1 MKTLVINAGSSS
13 IKYQL
18 FDMESN
24 FVLAAGLAERIGE
37 PQGRIKYRVSKGVQN
52 QEIIRDLEI
61 KDHRQGLLKVVDL
74 LTDAEFGV
82 ITSPSEIQA
91 VGHRVVH
98 GGDKFS
104 QPAVIN
110 GEVRATIKE
119 LSPLAPLHNPAN
131 LTGIEV
137 ATEVFPEAT
146 QVAVFDT
153 AFHQTMPAKAYR
165 YAIPQNLYE
174 EHRIR
179 SYGFHGTSH
188 LFVSKKAIEYLG
200 KPAEETKLIT
210 LHLGNGASVAAVSGG
225 QSADSSMG
233 FSPLPGLMM
242 GTRSGDIDP
251 AIVFYLGRNLG
262 MSFDEIDTLLNKKS
276 GLIGICGDNDLR
288 DIQNRREEGDPAAT
302 LALEMYAYRVKKYIG
317 AYVAA
322 LNGLD
327 ALIFTAGAGE
337 NNAAVRWLSCLGL
350 DYIGISV
357 DQDKND
363 QGVIGEVTEI
373 QTAGSRVK
381 VLIIPTNEELEIAQQ
396 TLAVIQSTN
405 PVNPSSKS
413 PLTS

>member
-18 FDMESN
+18 FDMESSI
-24 FVLAAGLAERIGE
+24 VLAAGLAERIGE
-37 PQGRIKYRVSKGVQN
+37 KAGRIKHRVSDGSQN
-52 QEIIRDLEI
+52 LEIIQDLEI
-61 KDHRQGLLKVVDL
+61 KDHRQGLMKIVEL
-74 LTDAEFGV
+74 LADAQFGV
-82 ITSPSEIQA
+82 IETPSEIRA

-98 GGDKFS
+98 GGEKFS
-104 QPAVIN
+104 QPSVITA
-110 GEVRATIKE
+110 EVRATIKE

-137 ATEVFPEAT
+137 AAEVFPKAT

-165 YAIPQNLYE
+165 YAIPQALYDD
-174 EHRIR
+174 HRIR

-188 LFVSKKAIEYLG
+188 LYVSKIAIDYLR
-200 KPAEETKLIT
+200 KSSESTKIIT
-210 LHLGNGASVAAVSGG
+210 LHLGNGASVAAVQDGKSI
-225 QSADSSMG
+225 DSSMG

-262 MSFDEIDTLLNKKS
+262 MSFDEIDSLLNKKS
-276 GLIGICGDNDLR
+276 GLIGICGDNDMR
-288 DIQNRREEGDPAAT
+288 DIQKRREDGDPSAT
-302 LALEMYAYRVKKYIG
+302 LALEMYSYRVKKYIG

-327 ALIFTAGAGE
+327 ALVFTAGAGE
-337 NNAAVRWLSCLGL
+337 NNHAVRWLCCLGL
-350 DYIGISV
+350 DYLGIAL
-357 DQDKND
+357 DKAKND
-363 QGVIGEVTEI
+363 QGVVGTVTEI
-373 QTAGSRVK
+373 QNAESKVK

-396 TLAVIQSTN
+396 TLTVIQAE
-405 PVNPSSKS
+405 
-413 PLTS
+413 

>member
-18 FDMESN
+18 FDMDNGS
-24 FVLAAGLAERIGE
+24 VLAAGLVERIGE
-37 PQGRIKYRVSKGVQN
+37 ELGRIKHRVDPEGNQ
-52 QEIIRDLEI
+52 QEILRDLVVA
-61 KDHRQGLLKVVDL
+61 DHRQGLLFVVDL
-74 LTDAEFGV
+74 LTDANFGV
-82 ITSPSEIQA
+82 IETPSEIQA
-91 VGHRVVH
+91 IGHRVVH

-104 QPAVIN
+104 QPTVITS
-110 GEVRATIKE
+110 EVRETIQE

-137 ATEVFPEAT
+137 AMEVFPEAT

-153 AFHQTMPAKAYR
+153 AFHQSMPAKAYR
-165 YAIPQNLYE
+165 YAIPQNLYD

-188 LFVSKKAIEYLG
+188 LFVSRKAIEYLG
-200 KPAEETKLIT
+200 KPEAETKIIT
-210 LHLGNGASVAAVSGG
+210 LHLGNGASVAAVAGG
-225 QSADSSMG
+225 ESIDSSMG

-262 MSFDEIDTLLNKKS
+262 LSYDEIDNLLNKKS

-288 DIQNRREEGDPAAT
+288 DIQLRREQGDPAAT

-317 AYVAA
+317 AYIAA
-322 LNGLD
+322 MNGLD
-327 ALIFTAGAGE
+327 ALVFTAGAGE
-337 NNAAVRWLSCLGL
+337 NNQIVRWLSCLGL
-350 DYIGISV
+350 ENLGIQI
-357 DQDKND
+357 DEEKNLR
-363 QGVIGEVTEI
+363 GVTGAVTEI
-373 QTAGSRVK
+373 QTSNSKVK

-396 TLAVIQSTN
+396 TLAVIQSL
-405 PVNPSSKS
+405 K
-413 PLTS
+413 

>member
-18 FDMESN
+18 FDMQN
-24 FVLAAGLAERIGE
+24 GTVLAAGLVERIGE
-37 PQGRIKYRVSKGVQN
+37 GASRIKHKVSNGSKQ

-61 KDHRQGLLKVVDL
+61 EDHRQGLLKVVDL

-82 ITSPSEIQA
+82 IAALSEIQA

-104 QPAVIN
+104 QPTVITA
-110 GEVRATIKE
+110 EVRATIKE

-131 LTGIEV
+131 LTGIDV

-146 QVAVFDT
+146 QVGVFDT

-165 YAIPQNLYE
+165 YAIPQNLYD

-188 LFVSKKAIEYLG
+188 LYVSKKAIEYLG
-200 KPAEETKLIT
+200 KPVEDTKLIT
-210 LHLGNGASVAAVSGG
+210 LHLGNGASVAAVEGG
-225 QSADSSMG
+225 KSVDSSMG

-262 MSFDEIDTLLNKKS
+262 MSFDEIDSLLNKKS
-276 GLIGICGDNDLR
+276 GLIGVCGDNDLR
-288 DIQNRREEGDPAAT
+288 DIQFRRESGDPAAT

-317 AYVAA
+317 AYIAA

-327 ALIFTAGAGE
+327 ALVFTAGAGE
-337 NNAAVRWLSCLGL
+337 NNNAVRWLSCLGL
-350 DYIGISV
+350 DYLGIML
-357 DQDKND
+357 DQEKND
-363 QGVIGEVTEI
+363 RGVVGEVTEI
-373 QTAGSRVK
+373 QTADSRIE

-396 TLAVIQSTN
+396 TLAVIEAN
-405 PVNPSSKS
+405 
-413 PLTS
+413 

>member
-18 FDMESN
+18 FDMESSA
-24 FVLAAGLAERIGE
+24 VLAAGLAERIGE
-37 PQGRIKYRVSKGVQN
+37 STGRIKHRISEGDQK
-52 QEIIRDLEI
+52 QEVIRDLEI
-61 KDHRQGLLKVVDL
+61 KDHRQGLLKIVAL
-74 LTDAEFGV
+74 LTDTGFGV
-82 ITSPSEIQA
+82 IESPSEIQA

-104 QPAVIN
+104 QPTVITA
-110 GEVRATIKE
+110 EVRATIRE

-131 LTGIEV
+131 LTGVEV
-137 ATEVFPEAT
+137 ATEVFPMAT

-153 AFHQTMPAKAYR
+153 AFHQTMPDKAYR
-165 YAIPQNLYE
+165 YAIPQYLYD

-188 LFVSKKAIEYLG
+188 LFVSKKAIEYFG
-200 KPAEETKLIT
+200 NPVSGTKIIT
-210 LHLGNGASVAAVSGG
+210 LHLGNGASVAAVEDGKSI
-225 QSADSSMG
+225 DSSMG

-251 AIVFYLGRNLG
+251 AIVFYLGRNMG

-288 DIQNRREEGDPAAT
+288 DIQHRRAKGDPAAT
-302 LALEMYAYRVKKYIG
+302 LALEMYSYRVKKYIG

-337 NNAAVRWLSCLGL
+337 NNAAVRWLSCQGL
-350 DYIGISV
+350 DYLGIIP
-357 DQDKND
+357 DKEKNNH
-363 QGVIGEVTEI
+363 GVLGEVTEI
-373 QTAGSRVK
+373 QTSDSSVK
-381 VLIIPTNEELEIAQQ
+381 ILIIPTNEELEIAQQ
-396 TLAVIQSTN
+396 TLAVIRPN
-405 PVNPSSKS
+405 LN
-413 PLTS
+413 

>member
-18 FDMESN
+18 FDMENST
-24 FVLAAGLAERIGE
+24 VLAAGLAERIGE
-37 PQGRIKYRVSKGVQN
+37 RTGHINHRTSMGSQKN
-52 QEIIRDLEI
+52 EINLDLEI
-61 KDHRQGLLKVVDL
+61 QNHRQGLLEIVGL
-74 LTDAEFGV
+74 LTDDDFGV
-82 ITSPSEIQA
+82 IDTLSEIKA

-104 QPAVIN
+104 QPTVITKD
-110 GEVRATIKE
+110 VQATIKE

-137 ATEVFPEAT
+137 ATEVFPYAT

-165 YAIPQNLYE
+165 YALPEKFFVEN
-174 EHRIR
+174 RIR

-188 LFVSKKAIEYLG
+188 LFVSKKAISYLQ
-200 KPAEETKLIT
+200 KPIQETKIIT
-210 LHLGNGASVAAVSGG
+210 LHLGNGASVAAIQGG
-225 QSADSSMG
+225 KSIDTSMG

-251 AIVFYLGRNLG
+251 AIVFFLGRNLN
-262 MSFDEIDTLLNKKS
+262 MSFDEIDSLLNKKS

-288 DIQNRREEGDPAAT
+288 DIQHRRSEGDPAAT
-302 LALEMYAYRVKKYIG
+302 LALDLYSYRVKKYIG
-317 AYVAA
+317 AYTAV

-327 ALIFTAGAGE
+327 ALVFTAGAGE
-337 NNAAVRWLSCLGL
+337 NNSMVRWLSCLGL
-350 DYIGISV
+350 ENLGIAL
-357 DQDKND
+357 DMHKNER
-363 QGVIGEVTEI
+363 GIVSEITEI
-373 QTAGSRVK
+373 QSANSRVK

-396 TLAVIQSTN
+396 TLALIR
-405 PVNPSSKS
+405 
-413 PLTS
+413 